1 MDAHHASLGRRTLEE
16 IRQKRA
22 AERLIKTSSGPDLTQ
37 PSLHNDF
44 FGIKKS
50 ESGNRLTEADVSG
63 LVSQLQDLQ
72 RKNAELEEENNKLTS
87 KLQTREAENDAQQ
100 KRLTNLEQ
108 NTVPSLRKALKDVAM
123 EKDAAVVA
131 REDLSAQL
139 RTLKK
144 RLKEAEEEQY
154 RLEEIRQKRA
164 AERLIKTSSGP
175 DLTQPSLHNDFFGI
189 KKSESGNRLTE
200 ADVSGLVS
208 QLQDLQ
214 RKNAELEEEN
224 NKLTSKLQTREA
236 ENDAQQKRLTNLEQ
250 NTVPSLRKALKD
262 VAMEKDAAV
271 VAREDLSAQ
280 LRTLKKRLKEAEEEQ
295 YRAEEDAAALRAEL
309 NSMQRQAMNP
319 LGGISSIGN
328 PPDHV
333 QILEKELA
341 SLKSELQQVLVLRQ
355 QEQQRLVEEQARIS
369 ALVSE
374 KQELEEKL
382 TTISRRA
389 SEPYLLLITWHQAF
403 QYGYIARFF
412 EDILSAVVIAFWRI
426 RNEDKEKLEKQLHDM
441 AVVVERLES
450 SRQKLLT
457 EIDSQSSEIERLFEE
472 NSNLSSSYQ
481 EAMGVAVRW
490 ENQVKDCLKQNEE
503 LRETVDKLRTER
515 ARGIPESYRDGV
527 NETGSSASTTE
538 ILSLQGQL
546 GKEQS
551 RAEALSAEVMQLSV
565 RLQQI
570 TQAYNGLARVYKP
583 VLRNIESSLIK
594 LKQDGSVTVR

>member
-22 AERLIKTSSGPDLTQ
+22 AERLIKASSGPDLTQ
-37 PSLHNDF
+37 PSFHNDF
-44 FGIKKS
+44 VGM
-50 ESGNRLTEADVSG
+50 R
-63 LVSQLQDLQ
+63 
-72 RKNAELEEENNKLTS
+72 
-87 KLQTREAENDAQQ
+87 
-100 KRLTNLEQ
+100 
-108 NTVPSLRKALKDVAM
+108 
-123 EKDAAVVA
+123 
-131 REDLSAQL
+131 
-139 RTLKK
+139 
-144 RLKEAEEEQY
+144 
-154 RLEEIRQKRA
+154 
-164 AERLIKTSSGP
+164 
-175 DLTQPSLHNDFFGI
+175 
-189 KKSESGNRLTE
+189 KSESGNRLTE

-328 PPDHV
+328 SPDHV

-355 QEQQRLVEEQARIS
+355 QEQQRLVEEQAQIS

-382 TTISRRA
+382 TAISKRA
-389 SEPYLLLITWHQAF
+389 SE
-403 QYGYIARFF
+403 
-412 EDILSAVVIAFWRI
+412 EVSEKVVQKEFSL
-426 RNEDKEKLEKQLHDM
+426 EDKEKFEKQLHDM

-450 SRQKLLT
+450 SRQKLLM

-490 ENQVKDCLKQNEE
+490 ENQVVEDWKIECEKN
-503 LRETVDKLRTER
+503 K
-515 ARGIPESYRDGV
+515 
-527 NETGSSASTTE
+527 
-538 ILSLQGQL
+538 
-546 GKEQS
+546 K
-551 RAEALSAEVMQLSV
+551 
-565 RLQQI
+565 
-570 TQAYNGLARVYKP
+570 AY
-583 VLRNIESSLIK
+583 
-594 LKQDGSVTVR
+594 